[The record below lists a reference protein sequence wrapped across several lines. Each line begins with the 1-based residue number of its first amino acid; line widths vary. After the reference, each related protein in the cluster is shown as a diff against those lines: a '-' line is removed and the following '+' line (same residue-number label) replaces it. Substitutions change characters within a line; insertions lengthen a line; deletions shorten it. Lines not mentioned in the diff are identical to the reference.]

1 MKDRRQEIP
10 GDAAAGLN
18 KPTFNECCL
27 VASDIKDELGAIPNE
42 MLFRA
47 MVAKRLGQAG
57 YDTRDMDIKKVIQ
70 EITSWRFIQQQKN
83 SGAANGNH
91 RADGGRIDAFACGLV
106 SKYIDRISQGRI
118 SELTDRLCDDD
129 QSAIGEAESLI
140 PGLLRLLRT
149 EACYNEKISAISL
162 IAWAAERGSYKAA
175 RALNDILA
183 AKNISYDLRDYTLH
197 RIDALGEERN
207 EQIELYLVSILDIL
221 RSPEIPLAFMG
232 KAIGILTHVLE
243 STLETENTAA
253 NKRRLIKEIVA
264 DRRSFLTDL
273 ILTQNNEAG
282 YPALMALKLFAE
294 ADHAHSIAI
303 IETMINAG
311 APDRRLLEESLNIL
325 SWADINRPYVSNTIM
340 RLIPALENLITDK
353 DTEDSLQRRAVTVV
367 SRMPVTIQ
375 GPVVECGQ
383 LEFPRVGLAQI
394 LERVQMINPRNP
406 RFVSRSLVYDLDK
419 GKTLMIKFV
428 RELESHRPLLREAFW
443 QELIWRDISFEGVRW
458 DIPQPLA
465 FDNTYVI
472 SIPDLP
478 VAVPDRLV
486 LHPDHLAICA
496 IAENEY
502 FSYPNDRDPAKRVSP
517 EACREIL
524 GRCAYLFGSLT
535 ARGIIHTDI
544 IPLFHNR
551 TQANRR
557 PDRGIYRWWQMG
569 RLDSWLASCDYPN
582 FGVTGVRDLEHL
594 VSWGQG
600 DIVDGY
606 HDQEGLFH
614 MLGTQ
619 MFGLLLV
626 AGSYF
631 RNADRGR
638 RGPSPDLFDRNEFL
652 LMVNAIFAEYYHGFV
667 SVPYKAALPFDPG
680 KLVDRMIKEMGNDQ
694 HMLEVLRAS
703 DQALM
708 SFEEFWGYLQDRG
721 YDWREIR
728 RLSAKYT
735 MDDIEIMSGPHL
747 GEFNGRIS
755 LPEMID
761 AISAMSALCM
771 CGAWQQIH
779 NCDGASADGGTSSQA
794 LPAELRAELDAFDSM
809 DRVDIPF
816 SRIWEAGIGIS
827 RLWQQKKA
835 REFVINELLWKEKR
849 VFQEIA
855 VLAVENALKDQ
866 KEKHQFYISI
876 LRKPYSNQYK
886 YLFIQAMKALGA
898 DALRPHTRE
907 LYRFLKIRGSSGSEV
922 VMTALEI
929 LSGMKDKAA
938 VEHMLAP
945 NILTM
950 GMPVRIT
957 VARALATIGG
967 PIAVEYLIQ
976 VFGNRYRDTSK
987 DWRERV
993 AAMIA
998 LMEMEGTY
1006 AGRKAQAP
1014 LKKIVDNRDEE
1025 EIVRF
1030 SAEITLFVLDGTMTV
1045 PAAKKQL
1052 AGIIKIIDLSVEKG
1066 RNRYQFYADGGIEQL
1081 RRKEGPSS
1089 TVAGVWATSSS
1100 IIKQDGGYDEEL
1112 TDIFA
1117 ELGYAGKGLEHIVE
1131 TFKSQFP
1138 REEIDEIRKRYAE
1151 AARNA
1156 ERNAE
1161 IRACLYQAISCE
1173 IGIQRIKSGL
1183 ILGNSQHPLLRSL
1196 VVDYTGDDIFA
1207 RVLESET
1214 MPARLKPQQHKSLA
1228 ACASM
1233 SVISDILF
1241 RLCGIDALCAT
1252 CPDHV
1257 LNLLP
1262 VEGDRFI
1269 LADNT
1274 LLEIREIYLD
1284 RYCLRSG
1291 NRYVLREEYRM
1302 PDRLL
1307 RFLRRSAKKKKIE
1320 RHRLTPY
1327 ELINYYQC
1335 PMIVSGAHTQI
1346 AVLLYNIGIV
1356 YTRLGMS
1363 DKALDIFN
1371 KAAAVNSGLD
1381 EVHRELA
1388 RAYLIKKDFERAA
1401 ASIDMCQMLDPS
1413 VAEYPALKSLIRHLL
1428 GDEKAAMEQA
1438 IVAMELDA
1446 YQQTVF
1452 STNPALLLKAW
1463 ADPPLKMRID
1473 AVIERMRDLQ
1483 ERENNPPDPDFS
1495 LARSLFDGGSRSA
1508 RLSKK
1513 EKHVLEKIFMLVKSY
1528 VLQRG
1533 MLDLEQQEIRER
1545 AHKDLE
1551 DLKEVA
1557 AEHWIKAAISI
1568 MKMAETS
1575 VSDQV
1580 FVMTTVIPQFLL
1592 DRGDYERM
1600 LLKSFLATDLGQE
1613 FNDQLTKTL
1622 LANTQ
1627 RSANI
1632 EHNANVKFNYRFI
1645 WILMTLFFARWL
1657 NHIHIKRIIEAFAKV
1672 RNTDICVL
1680 DLGCGS
1686 VAPLVCGAL
1695 GKKELSY
1702 IGLDID
1708 PVLTGF
1714 NRKASRI
1721 LRRENNEFVA
1731 GLAGKLPLADES
1743 IDAVIVGSA
1752 EADMHEIRR
1761 ILKPEGIV
1769 LLTCHDMQMVHLIY
1783 LAMLN
1788 EAGFK
1793 IIEEGFSAPWQ
1804 HTFIIAAK
1812 SVNIRGQ
1819 ALAVNRAEGY
1829 KGISARN
1836 ILEHRRKERNKV
1848 AIAWFIIAFLLL
1860 GLPAVLF
1867 KNPGWAEVIVL
1878 FFSSQCITFIL
1889 SG

>member
-1 MKDRRQEIP
+1 AGFKVDEALLETINTGDLKFDTLKGLRRYLTGLRSENSEFGKKWAAQEQREEEERKRARDALQATLKRQEEEKRRLQKEKAEQADTAAQRRLRIKELLYSEGALRVAIQIKNSGNVVTNHSLAEALTEAVRNEGMDIRISEKDILDSVGNVRVLFRGHPELFRKDKHVPSSPERENEIKTAIKDVLQPRRISGEQIATNDLYTTVKRITNYPGTHEAFNKLLKAVFKEIPGLQFAVTDVSDDTRSHLPYRMKDRRQEIP
-10 GDAAAGLN
+10 KNAASGLD
-18 KPTFNECCL
+18 KATFHECCL
-27 VASDIKDELGAIPNE
+27 AAADIKDELGAIPND

-47 MVAKRLGQAG
+47 MVSKRLGQAG

-83 SGAANGNH
+83 SKAANGN
-91 RADGGRIDAFACGLV
+91 
-106 SKYIDRISQGRI
+106 
-118 SELTDRLCDDD
+118 
-129 QSAIGEAESLI
+129 
-140 PGLLRLLRT
+140 
-149 EACYNEKISAISL
+149 
-162 IAWAAERGSYKAA
+162 
-175 RALNDILA
+175 
-183 AKNISYDLRDYTLH
+183 
-197 RIDALGEERN
+197 
-207 EQIELYLVSILDIL
+207 
-221 RSPEIPLAFMG
+221 
-232 KAIGILTHVLE
+232 
-243 STLETENTAA
+243 
-253 NKRRLIKEIVA
+253 
-264 DRRSFLTDL
+264 
-273 ILTQNNEAG
+273 
-282 YPALMALKLFAE
+282 
-294 ADHAHSIAI
+294 
-303 IETMINAG
+303 
-311 APDRRLLEESLNIL
+311 
-325 SWADINRPYVSNTIM
+325 
-340 RLIPALENLITDK
+340 
-353 DTEDSLQRRAVTVV
+353 
-367 SRMPVTIQ
+367 
-375 GPVVECGQ
+375 
-383 LEFPRVGLAQI
+383 
-394 LERVQMINPRNP
+394 
-406 RFVSRSLVYDLDK
+406 
-419 GKTLMIKFV
+419 
-428 RELESHRPLLREAFW
+428 
-443 QELIWRDISFEGVRW
+443 
-458 DIPQPLA
+458 
-465 FDNTYVI
+465 
-472 SIPDLP
+472 
-478 VAVPDRLV
+478 
-486 LHPDHLAICA
+486 
-496 IAENEY
+496 
-502 FSYPNDRDPAKRVSP
+502 
-517 EACREIL
+517 
-524 GRCAYLFGSLT
+524 
-535 ARGIIHTDI
+535 
-544 IPLFHNR
+544 
-551 TQANRR
+551 
-557 PDRGIYRWWQMG
+557 
-569 RLDSWLASCDYPN
+569 
-582 FGVTGVRDLEHL
+582 
-594 VSWGQG
+594 
-600 DIVDGY
+600 
-606 HDQEGLFH
+606 
-614 MLGTQ
+614 
-619 MFGLLLV
+619 
-626 AGSYF
+626 
-631 RNADRGR
+631 
-638 RGPSPDLFDRNEFL
+638 
-652 LMVNAIFAEYYHGFV
+652 
-667 SVPYKAALPFDPG
+667 
-680 KLVDRMIKEMGNDQ
+680 
-694 HMLEVLRAS
+694 
-703 DQALM
+703 
-708 SFEEFWGYLQDRG
+708 
-721 YDWREIR
+721 
-728 RLSAKYT
+728 
-735 MDDIEIMSGPHL
+735 
-747 GEFNGRIS
+747 
-755 LPEMID
+755 
-761 AISAMSALCM
+761 
-771 CGAWQQIH
+771 
-779 NCDGASADGGTSSQA
+779 NCADGGTGAQA

-809 DRVDIPF
+809 DRADISF

-907 LYRFLKIRGSSGSEV
+907 LYRLLKIRGSSGSEV

-950 GMPVRIT
+950 GMPVRIV
-957 VARALATIGG
+957 VARALAAIGG

-998 LMEMEGTY
+998 LMEMEGAY

-1025 EIVRF
+1025 ETVRF
-1030 SAEITLFVLDGTMTV
+1030 SAEIILFVLDGTMTV

-1100 IIKQDGGYDEEL
+1100 
-1112 TDIFA
+1112 
-1117 ELGYAGKGLEHIVE
+1117 
-1131 TFKSQFP
+1131 
-1138 REEIDEIRKRYAE
+1138 
-1151 AARNA
+1151 
-1156 ERNAE
+1156 
-1161 IRACLYQAISCE
+1161 
-1173 IGIQRIKSGL
+1173 
-1183 ILGNSQHPLLRSL
+1183 
-1196 VVDYTGDDIFA
+1196 
-1207 RVLESET
+1207 
-1214 MPARLKPQQHKSLA
+1214 M
-1228 ACASM
+1228 
-1233 SVISDILF
+1233 
-1241 RLCGIDALCAT
+1241 
-1252 CPDHV
+1252 
-1257 LNLLP
+1257 
-1262 VEGDRFI
+1262 
-1269 LADNT
+1269 
-1274 LLEIREIYLD
+1274 
-1284 RYCLRSG
+1284 
-1291 NRYVLREEYRM
+1291 
-1302 PDRLL
+1302 
-1307 RFLRRSAKKKKIE
+1307 IE
-1320 RHRLTPY
+1320 R
-1327 ELINYYQC
+1327 
-1335 PMIVSGAHTQI
+1335 
-1346 AVLLYNIGIV
+1346 
-1356 YTRLGMS
+1356 
-1363 DKALDIFN
+1363 
-1371 KAAAVNSGLD
+1371 
-1381 EVHRELA
+1381 
-1388 RAYLIKKDFERAA
+1388 
-1401 ASIDMCQMLDPS
+1401 
-1413 VAEYPALKSLIRHLL
+1413 
-1428 GDEKAAMEQA
+1428 
-1438 IVAMELDA
+1438 
-1446 YQQTVF
+1446 
-1452 STNPALLLKAW
+1452 
-1463 ADPPLKMRID
+1463 
-1473 AVIERMRDLQ
+1473 
-1483 ERENNPPDPDFS
+1483 
-1495 LARSLFDGGSRSA
+1495 DGGSRSA

-1533 MLDLEQQEIRER
+1533 LLDLEQREIRER

-1557 AEHWIKAAISI
+1557 AEHWIKAAVSM

-1575 VSDQV
+1575 VDDQV

-1600 LLKSFLATDLGQE
+1600 ILKSFLATDLGQE

-1627 RSANI
+1627 RAANI

-1752 EADMHEIRR
+1752 EADMHEVRR

-1793 IIEEGFSAPWQ
+1793 IIEEGFSTPWQ

-1829 KGISARN
+1829 KGIPARN
-1836 ILEHRRKERNKV
+1836 ILEQRRKERNKV

-1867 KNPGWAEVIVL
+1867 KNPGWAGVIVL
-1878 FFSSQCITFIL
+1878 FFSSQYITFVL
-1889 SG
+1889 SGLPIPEVSKRLNTADSDCADGGSRDEAGRIIDDARTALCEAADIVKWRRPQYGWEGEACLANYRLLMNGLIEQMAARIEFLEPADIAFIAEHAAGLGSMEFELQYVLESAISMAQKQKIDKDGGELLLWAGSGAAFVAGALTLWLLCDAGTKGRFGRSVVKPRNAAQAVAECVFGLVLAAISCCCHESLSSHDQLGPLGLAVVLFVAGGLLRGGFYDLKMVAIDQRADGGEKHRPTEPGYQDYLTALKALYVQWQNQKASGAEDSAALISYGQLKDNLAAKFKWISLERLRRDPALIEVFAKHPVFIDMMKIEIKSVVIDNAFGRWLMQQAGIAPHKVLAQAIASRYPVFQQNSMSILLNIMNLYPHMAVLKPQIQVKPKGGRPSYTDYLTALGALYEQWKERKITGVEEQKVLISYSQLRDQLVKADRWIPLERLRRDPVLIRVFREHPDLIDMMEIKVRSTLIDNAFLRQLVAMHEKMTHKAIAQVLVERYPALCKNPMSALTAIFCTHAHAAALKPLSTCKLVRTKGVAPSYEDYAAVFNALAKACMHGQNASTVTWEEFGRIMRAPGMFFKDDPAFANKYFLFNYFTRIKDPVFAEVLAANPLFTKLIKICSGGVELDQNQIVKALQSADSIMGAYRIFMNTCPAASKLTFSMFYEILIHNPQFAGLVNRLPRRGPRATADTKRRVPLTDTEKRLLKAERRSLEDRAIMALVEDAGFEVTDETRRALASKGIFFDSNAALLRYISLLRKENPEFDRGYAASVVSR